1 MVRSRKGISTILGT
15 LIFISIIFSAIIP
28 MQLVMQQADNVR
40 DRRITDADNN
50 DLLRKNEVLEIYP
63 IPHLTLDLLNVS
75 VINLSEFPVNIIRI
89 WVNDTSYTVNQEAG
103 PLETIKI
110 GNIPLTPKEGGIYE
124 VRATT
129 TRGNVFISHIGTISY
144 SGGEWISETFGFR
157 LIFPSR
163 PGTGKRTNDWRNEVR
178 VSISEGGEFAYS
190 NYTMYWAISA
200 SEGFFE
206 LDSSGTYDVEVYIWC
221 KNPNRWDK
229 IYDVQHTINYP
240 AGDPIIELK
249 FKIDGDVLILE

>member
-1 MVRSRKGISTILGT
+1 MSKSRPGISTILGT
-15 LIFISIIFSAIIP
+15 LIFIGIMFSAVIP

-40 DRRITDADNN
+40 DRRINEADNN
-50 DLLRKNEVLEIYP
+50 DLLKKHETLEIYP

-75 VINLSEFPVNIIRI
+75 VINLSEFPVDVLRV
-89 WVNDTSYTVNQEAG
+89 WVNDTSYTVDQEAG

-110 GNIPLTPKEGGIYE
+110 GNIPLSPKEGGIYE
-124 VRATT
+124 IRVTT
-129 TRGNVFISHIGTISY
+129 SRGNVFVSHIGTITY

-163 PGTGKRTNDWRNEVR
+163 PGKGGRGNDWLNEVR
-178 VSISEGGEFAYS
+178 VSISEDGDYAYS

-206 LDSSGTYDVEVYIWC
+206 LDSSGTYLVEVYIWC
-221 KNPNRWDK
+221 RNPNRWDK
-229 IYDVQHTINYP
+229 IYDVEHTIDYP

-249 FKIDGDVLILE
+249 FLINGDQLILE